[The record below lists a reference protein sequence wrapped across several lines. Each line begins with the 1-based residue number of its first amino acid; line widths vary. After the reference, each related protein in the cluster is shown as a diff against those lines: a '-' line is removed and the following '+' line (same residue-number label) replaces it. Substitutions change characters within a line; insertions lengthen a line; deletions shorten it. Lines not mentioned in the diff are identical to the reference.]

1 MEDQDKEKERG
12 HAQAEDEEVIA
23 SNELLKAIRERMR
36 TQKKKQAQSDTAD
49 LE

>member
-12 HAQAEDEEVIA
+12 QAQAEDEQVVS

-36 TQKKKQAQSDTAD
+36 TQKKKQPQSDTD